1 MDLSQG
7 VPIQIHLE
15 TFVTQ
20 GEDNETHVFDEPG
33 TLVQMG
39 NAYTFVTKKL
49 TKMLGQVCR

>member
-20 GEDNETHVFDEPG
+20 GDDTETHVFDEPG
-33 TLVQMG
+33 TLVQM
-39 NAYTFVTKKL
+39 
-49 TKMLGQVCR
+49 